1 LDKAYS
7 YRKGTKPPIIELHW
21 VDAQTTGGS
30 EWMESEETK
39 AVAKSKL
46 PCMYSVG
53 YLIHEDET
61 QVAIVSMLGPS
72 ESSQVHKIPQSMI
85 IMRRTLDG

>member
-1 LDKAYS
+1 LDKSYA
-7 YRKGTKPPIIELHW
+7 YRKGKKPPIIEIHW

-30 EWMESEETK
+30 EWMDSEETK
-39 AVAKSKL
+39 VVAKSKL
-46 PCMYSVG
+46 PCMYSIG

-61 QVAIVSMLGPS
+61 QIAIVSMLGPN

-85 IMRRTLDG
+85 IMRRLIDG